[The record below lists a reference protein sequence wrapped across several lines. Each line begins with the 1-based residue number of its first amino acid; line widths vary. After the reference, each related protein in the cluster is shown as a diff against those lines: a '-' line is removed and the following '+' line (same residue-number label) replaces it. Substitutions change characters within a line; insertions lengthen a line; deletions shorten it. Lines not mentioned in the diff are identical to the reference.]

1 MRDPSRILGSS
12 GFRDTVFTHNPN
24 SNVGILSKYI
34 FISQKRPPCG
44 VVGFMVDMAKIILFF
59 ANSGRSF
66 FSPERRNP
74 SMGVA
79 HLSDNKDDR
88 GREVSEDRISV
99 AEVDQP
105 GIEVGA
111 VGADIAA
118 LEAANCNNGVAIA
131 KETNNG
137 IPTPGILSLHKP
149 NVAHRGRV
157 KIGAGIYLLSVWMSG
172 AWDQLPEIDRPAQA
186 QRFDDEAGWFLL
198 ELVEELPE
206 SSSGE

>member
-1 MRDPSRILGSS
+1 
-12 GFRDTVFTHNPN
+12 
-24 SNVGILSKYI
+24 
-34 FISQKRPPCG
+34 
-44 VVGFMVDMAKIILFF
+44 
-59 ANSGRSF
+59 
-66 FSPERRNP
+66 
-74 SMGVA
+74 MGVA

-99 AEVDQP
+99 AGEVV
-105 GIEVGA
+105 E

-118 LEAANCNNGVAIA
+118 PEAAGCNNGVA
-131 KETNNG
+131 KESNNG

-172 AWDQLPEIDRPAQA
+172 AWDQLPEIDRPVQA

-198 ELVEELPE
+198 ELVEEVPE

>member
-1 MRDPSRILGSS
+1 
-12 GFRDTVFTHNPN
+12 
-24 SNVGILSKYI
+24 
-34 FISQKRPPCG
+34 
-44 VVGFMVDMAKIILFF
+44 
-59 ANSGRSF
+59 
-66 FSPERRNP
+66 
-74 SMGVA
+74 MGVA

-99 AEVDQP
+99 AEVDQA
-105 GIEVGA
+105 GIEVVEERTA
-111 VGADIAA
+111 GADIAA
-118 LEAANCNNGVAIA
+118 PEAAGCNNGVAVA
-131 KETNNG
+131 KESNN
-137 IPTPGILSLHKP
+137 GILSLHKP